1 MSEQIS
7 LWERAMTDARGRL
20 GSDTIRKVLDRVQL
34 DRLETGISG
43 PLAVCISVGPPA
55 PAPAVLARLRAALE
69 AALATC
75 SGRRVAVKMSVPRR
89 ASGVSARVARSRG
102 GSVRIQRAA
111 VAGFRASGFQRRG
124 RSESQSSDEIVRADL
139 NECLCLDSF
148 KCGLVNRVVHRL
160 AQDVAR
166 PGSDKANPLV
176 FHGAS
181 GVGKTHLLQGIAARV
196 REEREGLRVGYLTAE
211 QFANRFG
218 ESLRKRS
225 IGRFRQL
232 LRTLDFLILDDIQLL
247 RGRAKVQEE
256 LLFTL
261 DALTCRHRQV
271 VIGCSLPPRRLKG
284 FHPGLVGRMVSGVVV
299 EVGVPDHEARL
310 GIVTS
315 RARACS
321 VKLSVEVCEVLA
333 RRYRS
338 NVREL
343 VGAVNKL
350 AAFASLTGKPLDE
363 TTVRRILRE
372 DSGRPGADG
381 RPSFQDIVTRV
392 GQQLDLEP
400 DDVRGTSRREP
411 VCAARRVAM
420 ALSRRHVGATLR
432 AVGEFF
438 SHKSG
443 ASVSTAERTV
453 RRLLVTDESCQ
464 AAEAYRAVDAELT
477 DLYGSPP
484 MPRALRR

>member
-1 MSEQIS
+1 MSEQLN
-7 LWERAMTDARGRL
+7 LWEKAIADARGRL
-20 GSDTIRKVLDRVQL
+20 GSNTIRKVLDRVQL
-34 DRLETGISG
+34 ERLDTGVSG
-43 PLAVCISVGPPA
+43 PVSVRISVGPPA
-55 PAPAVLARLRAALE
+55 PAPAVAARLRAALE

-75 SGRRVAVKMSVPRR
+75 SGRRVAVKMSVPSRS
-89 ASGVSARVARSRG
+89 SGASARVARSRG
-102 GSVRIQRAA
+102 GSTRIQRTA
-111 VAGFRASGFQRRG
+111 VAGFRASGARGRG

-139 NECLCLDSF
+139 NDCLCLDSF
-148 KCGLVNRVVHRL
+148 KCGMVNRVVHRL
-160 AQDVAR
+160 AQDVAS
-166 PGSDKANPLV
+166 PGGAQANPLV

-196 REEREGLRVGYLTAE
+196 REERVGLRVGYLTAE

-218 ESLRKRS
+218 ESIRKRS

-232 LRTLDFLILDDIQLL
+232 LRNLDFLILDDIQLL
-247 RGRAKVQEE
+247 SGRAKVQEE
-256 LLFTL
+256 LLYTF
-261 DALTCRHRQV
+261 DALTSRHRQV
-271 VIGCSLPPRRLKG
+271 VIGCEQPPRRLNG

-299 EVGVPDHEARL
+299 EVGVPDHEARM

-315 RARACS
+315 RARAS
-321 VKLSVEVCEVLA
+321 GVKLPLEVREVLA
-333 RRYRS
+333 RRYRA

-350 AAFASLTGKPLDE
+350 AAFACLTGKPLDE
-363 TTVRRILRE
+363 TSARRILRE
-372 DSGRPGADG
+372 DSSRPGADG
-381 RPSFQDIVTRV
+381 RPSFQDIVARV

-400 DDVRGTSRREP
+400 ADVRGTSRREP

-420 ALSRRHVGATLR
+420 ALARRHVGSTLR

-453 RRLLVTDESCQ
+453 RRMLVTDESCL
-464 AAEAYRAVDAELT
+464 AAEAYRLVDAELT
-477 DLYGSPP
+477 DLYGAPP
-484 MPRALRR
+484 TPRISRR